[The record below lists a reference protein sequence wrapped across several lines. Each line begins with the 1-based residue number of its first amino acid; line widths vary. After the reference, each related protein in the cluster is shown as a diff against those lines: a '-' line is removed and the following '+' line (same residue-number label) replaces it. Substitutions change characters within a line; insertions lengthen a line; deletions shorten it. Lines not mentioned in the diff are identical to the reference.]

1 MNMFRLFIK
10 MALVLVPFSLLAQD
24 KASTTST
31 YITPYAGVM
40 MQGAANVEQTGT
52 AHLRNIFRTDF
63 DLKVR
68 VTGESEST
76 TGNTYG
82 FTYGNIWKKDGRKI
96 NLGFEIDFFQN
107 SSSHS
112 SKLSNPNTQIA
123 ANILFLLL

>member
-1 MNMFRLFIK
+1 MFRMIIII
-10 MALVLVPFSLLAQD
+10 ALVLVPFSLLAQD

-40 MQGAANVEQTGT
+40 MQGVTNTEQTGT
-52 AHLRNIFRTDF
+52 AHLRGNNININFFRTDF

-96 NLGFEIDFFQN
+96 NLGFEIDF
-107 SSSHS
+107 
-112 SKLSNPNTQIA
+112 
-123 ANILFLLL
+123 